1 MPLEPE
7 AFQKTQRY
15 QARATVAEVLEDLR
29 ALAPPER
36 APEPRPEPASLRA
49 RKGRRA
55 GMGLLLASGVLFVA
69 LRLMP
74 SGQEGVSALL
84 GFLCFLT
91 LLGGVIVLIVSVVH
105 GQVASMEMS
114 MSSMREERFGESY
127 KEQRRLLLA
136 TVLRRFQVD
145 LVQDAPVEVT
155 LDVSTPLA
163 PGKRVHQGKHGTWDR
178 EDFADPWLSLQGR
191 FADGTQ
197 LHLSVVDQVRVLRR
211 TKTLPGKVRHQNKRS
226 GASLMTVALRVNPGR
241 HPGLTAL
248 EERARDAV
256 KLPPGARVKRVRVAE
271 DRVELRVL
279 LEEGWVA
286 RGPNAAEPSEVLPG
300 RPPSLNA
307 HKTDASRAVT
317 MMFLSL
323 YQVLNHSSSQGLPG
337 NVRSAS

>member
-15 QARATVAEVLEDLR
+15 QARATVAEVLEDLQ
-29 ALAPPER
+29 ALAPPPQR
-36 APEPRPEPASLRA
+36 APEVKPQ
-49 RKGRRA
+49 GDGMRRL
-55 GMGLLLASGVLFVA
+55 GKGLLLATGVCLGALWLLPLDSRSGFF
-69 LRLMP
+69 
-74 SGQEGVSALL
+74 ALL
-84 GFLCFLT
+84 LFLSFFMG
-91 LLGGVIVLIVSVVH
+91 LGGAMALIGSWLGAGLH
-105 GQVASMEMS
+105 SPMGWPA
-114 MSSMREERFGESY
+114 ERFAESY

-178 EDFADPWLSLQGR
+178 EDFSDPWLSLQGR

-211 TKTLPGKVRHQNKRS
+211 TKTLPGRVKRQSKRS
-226 GASLMTVALRVNPGR
+226 GASLMTVALRVKPER

-248 EERARDAV
+248 EERARSAV

-279 LEEGWVA
+279 LDEGWVA
-286 RGPNAAEPSEVLPG
+286 RGTQAVEPSEVLPG

-307 HKTDASRAVT
+307 PKTDASRAVT
-317 MMFLSL
+317 MMLLSL

-337 NVRSAS
+337 NVRSVS